1 MLIRLAHGSFD
12 VFSKAKH
19 VASTR
24 LAAGLYM
31 SFLGFRMRTKSFI
44 FIHLSS
50 TVSSLGICSFVFAS
64 SSYTFKNP
72 ISESD
77 WKAHVSFLVFH
88 LFFHYT
94 VGTFPACSSL
104 SLVLIDRMLS
114 ALPFVSDLND
124 SPRGFFS

>member
-50 TVSSLGICSFVFAS
+50 TVFA
-64 SSYTFKNP
+64 
-72 ISESD
+72 
-77 WKAHVSFLVFH
+77 V
-88 LFFHYT
+88 
-94 VGTFPACSSL
+94 L
-104 SLVLIDRMLS
+104 SL
-114 ALPFVSDLND
+114 LPVHILLRILFQSPTGKPTLVS
-124 SPRGFFS
+124 